1 MSVTFKMSKVNFDKW
16 TQEFCEFGNKPYFFF
31 SILKIG
37 RFRKKI
43 SYLIIF
49 NFVVFQVCWQIH
61 RIPWFVCQK
70 SPSTVWKQ
78 RSISNPCV
86 FECFVQI
93 HFWTAKDWKLFGLPR
108 CLERLCWLCSRFD
121 QQSGSR
127 SRCHS
132 TKIPRF
138 V

>member
-1 MSVTFKMSKVNFDKW
+1 MYLNKTFKNIRIGNWGLLSKCLRWILTNEPRNSVNLA
-16 TQEFCEFGNKPYFFF
+16 TNLNFFF

-37 RFRKKI
+37 RFRKKN
-43 SYLIIF
+43 SYSIIF

-61 RIPWFVCQK
+61 RIPWFLCQK

-108 CLERLCWLCSRFD
+108 CLECLCWLRARFD
-121 QQSGSR
+121 
-127 SRCHS
+127 
-132 TKIPRF
+132 
-138 V
+138 